1 MTKQMT
7 LVFTEISNTGSKEV
21 LSESGLGHL
30 EFEVGHLGEECTTSL
45 EIHVFR
51 TGSGRSSTNTF
62 GGQLLIG
69 GTRSQE

>member
-1 MTKQMT
+1 MTKQTT
-7 LVFTEISNTGSKEV
+7 LVVTEIGNTGAKGV
-21 LSESGLGHL
+21 LSESGSGHL

-51 TGSGRSSTNTF
+51 TGSGRHIF
-62 GGQLLIG
+62 GGQLHTG

>member
-7 LVFTEISNTGSKEV
+7 LVVTETGNTGSKEV

-51 TGSGRSSTNTF
+51 TGSGRHTF